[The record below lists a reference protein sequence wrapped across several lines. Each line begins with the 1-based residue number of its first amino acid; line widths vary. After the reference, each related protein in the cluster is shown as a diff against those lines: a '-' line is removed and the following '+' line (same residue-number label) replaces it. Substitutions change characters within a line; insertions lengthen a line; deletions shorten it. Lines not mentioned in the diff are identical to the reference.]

1 MKKNIKMI
9 LTTVITAI
17 ICISGT
23 VYATTKYLASDV
35 TYKNTT
41 VENALNDL
49 YFYKVNDNYSN
60 KPYTQ
65 DGLTIYKDR
74 VTILNGGYYTDKNKV
89 TWVNITFKTKV
100 ELTGNA
106 IWLLFTGLPK
116 INNKFVVNDENREY
130 AFYIGSSNSFDN
142 AINFFSYNTVKEIIP
157 IGKTITLK
165 FKYN

>member
-1 MKKNIKMI
+1 MKKYFNKNLII
-9 LTTVITAI
+9 GIFIGLSVSVI
-17 ICISGT
+17 S
-23 VYATTKYLASDV
+23 VYAVNKYSSSDI

-49 YFYKVNDNYSN
+49 YKVNDNYSN

-100 ELTGNA
+100 ELTGNN

-130 AFYIGSSNSFDN
+130 AFYIGSSNHFDN

>member
-1 MKKNIKMI
+1 MKKSFNKNLII
-9 LTTVITAI
+9 GIFIGLSVSVI
-17 ICISGT
+17 S
-23 VYATTKYLASDV
+23 VYAVNKYSSSDI

-49 YFYKVNDNYSN
+49 YKVNDNYSN

-100 ELTGNA
+100 ELTGNN

-130 AFYIGSSNSFDN
+130 AFYIGSSNRTDN

>member
-9 LTTVITAI
+9 LTIVITAI

>member
-1 MKKNIKMI
+1 MKKYFNKNLII
-9 LTTVITAI
+9 GIFIGLSVSVI
-17 ICISGT
+17 S
-23 VYATTKYLASDV
+23 VYAANKYSSSDI

-49 YFYKVNDNYSN
+49 YKVNDNYSN

-65 DGLTIYKDR
+65 EGLTIYKDR

-100 ELTGNA
+100 ELPGND

-116 INNKFVVNDENREY
+116 INNKFVVSDENREY
-130 AFYIGSSNSFDN
+130 AFYIGSSNDFDN
-142 AINFFSYNTVKEIIP
+142 AINFFSYNTIKEVIP

>member
-1 MKKNIKMI
+1 MKKYFNKNLII
-9 LTTVITAI
+9 GIFIGLSVSVI
-17 ICISGT
+17 S
-23 VYATTKYLASDV
+23 VYAVNKYSSSDI

-49 YFYKVNDNYSN
+49 YKVNDNYSN

-100 ELTGNA
+100 ELTGNN

-130 AFYIGSSNSFDN
+130 AFYIGSSNYYDN

>member
-1 MKKNIKMI
+1 MKKYFNKNLII
-9 LTTVITAI
+9 GIFIGLSVSVI
-17 ICISGT
+17 S
-23 VYATTKYLASDV
+23 VYAVNKYSSSDI

-49 YFYKVNDNYSN
+49 YKVNDNYSN

>member
-1 MKKNIKMI
+1 MKKYFNKNLII
-9 LTTVITAI
+9 GIFIGLSVSVI
-17 ICISGT
+17 S
-23 VYATTKYLASDV
+23 VYAVNKYSSSDI

-49 YFYKVNDNYSN
+49 YKVNDNYSN

-100 ELTGNA
+100 ELTGND

>member
-1 MKKNIKMI
+1 MKKYFNKNLII
-9 LTTVITAI
+9 GIFIGLSVSVI
-17 ICISGT
+17 S
-23 VYATTKYLASDV
+23 VYAANKYSSSDI

-49 YFYKVNDNYSN
+49 YKVNDNYSN

-100 ELTGNA
+100 ELTGND